1 MCSPVL
7 CSAVQ
12 GCAMLCRAMGYDAG
26 MAPLIQSA
34 PAPLQAALLDA
45 LHDARSGGAP
55 RLPRVLEL
63 PPERLLRALHVVA
76 VQDEGRWFPC
86 GWLKGGHAPGLLHAF
101 AGGWLYLPEAPT
113 PATVEEARRLGVTLW
128 APGAEHAAD
137 LAWLAGVEA
146 IERVAFTAV
155 DPSLAD
161 LRRAML
167 ANARGACAVHL
178 SGEPGVGRASLVAWA
193 HSVLDDRPLA
203 WIEGVDGAP
212 RPGQWCLFRE
222 LDRLGPEAV
231 AALIELQRARAPR
244 PPPPP
249 PRPGRPR
256 PDHPAFD
263 AVLGESPAIASLLAE
278 ALELAPTRLSL
289 LLVGEP
295 GVGKEVL
302 ARAIHA
308 LSGREGPFVAVDLG
322 AIPEGLAESEL
333 FGHRKG
339 AFTGADRSRPGA
351 FRAAEGGTLFLDEL
365 GNLPLALQAKLL
377 RALQE
382 REVSPVGE
390 DRPVKV
396 NVRVLSAT
404 NADLP
409 RMVARGLFRA
419 DLLGRLE
426 ETLLTLPPLR
436 ERGEDVLR
444 LGRVLY
450 VAARGG
456 PVAEPWITPGAARAL
471 MAWRWPGNVRE
482 LQSLMR
488 YAAAVCPPGDP
499 VAPEHLGPLS
509 PSARRPTPL
518 FTTGPAETDPA
529 LDTLI
534 HGASRLRV
542 PPLRERGP
550 SALRAAILWLLY
562 GRGVTAEAL
571 ADLERRPWW
580 GGWPELHAAMAAL
593 RAVEADCVTLETVR
607 RHLPGVAD
615 EAKAPIVLLVSPAL
629 EPDGRVGGLRRDLS
643 AASVLF
649 GRARS
654 FGELQSAAQRGDRRA
669 SLWTETARRLSP
681 QREPACVEIGWQR
694 RLSRA
699 QALLTRD
706 AQGLIVS
713 ALPEVAAALFAAPLL
728 ANAPLRRV
736 TPDAPALL
744 GAGGELRLVDP
755 NGELLVQL
763 FVFLGPLALVERGAE
778 ALARSEAVSAAGA
791 LTRSDAPPAL
801 PSPEP
806 TAAPTAAP
814 EPPVMRVFVCEVGER
829 AALNH
834 LLVSFEGGSL
844 KDHVIAAT
852 QTWASLPSLKRLREF
867 FADAPRLSQYLSRL
881 YAMEE
886 NAALRDGLREALA
899 ARWDGDERLKRLPKG
914 VRDALAK

>member
-1 MCSPVL
+1 MSWATCPSRCKPSSCGRCKSERSPL
-7 CSAVQ
+7 
-12 GCAMLCRAMGYDAG
+12 
-26 MAPLIQSA
+26 
-34 PAPLQAALLDA
+34 
-45 LHDARSGGAP
+45 
-55 RLPRVLEL
+55 
-63 PPERLLRALHVVA
+63 
-76 VQDEGRWFPC
+76 
-86 GWLKGGHAPGLLHAF
+86 
-101 AGGWLYLPEAPT
+101 
-113 PATVEEARRLGVTLW
+113 
-128 APGAEHAAD
+128 
-137 LAWLAGVEA
+137 
-146 IERVAFTAV
+146 
-155 DPSLAD
+155 
-161 LRRAML
+161 
-167 ANARGACAVHL
+167 
-178 SGEPGVGRASLVAWA
+178 
-193 HSVLDDRPLA
+193 
-203 WIEGVDGAP
+203 
-212 RPGQWCLFRE
+212 
-222 LDRLGPEAV
+222 
-231 AALIELQRARAPR
+231 
-244 PPPPP
+244 
-249 PRPGRPR
+249 
-256 PDHPAFD
+256 
-263 AVLGESPAIASLLAE
+263 
-278 ALELAPTRLSL
+278 
-289 LLVGEP
+289 
-295 GVGKEVL
+295 
-302 ARAIHA
+302 
-308 LSGREGPFVAVDLG
+308 
-322 AIPEGLAESEL
+322 
-333 FGHRKG
+333 
-339 AFTGADRSRPGA
+339 
-351 FRAAEGGTLFLDEL
+351 
-365 GNLPLALQAKLL
+365 
-377 RALQE
+377 
-382 REVSPVGE
+382 GE

-456 PVAEPWITPGAARAL
+456 PVAEPWITPGAARTL

-550 SALRAAILWLLY
+550 SAVRAAILWLLY

-654 FGELQSAAQRGDRRA
+654 FGSYRAPPSVETAERPSGRRRRAASAPSASPPASRSAGSAAPG
-669 SLWTETARRLSP
+669 
-681 QREPACVEIGWQR
+681 
-694 RLSRA
+694 RA

-801 PSPEP
+801 PPPEP

-814 EPPVMRVFVCEVGER
+814 EPPVMRVFVCDAGER

-844 KDHVIAAT
+844 KDHVLAAT
-852 QTWASLPSLKRLREF
+852 QTWASLQSLKRLREF

>member
-1 MCSPVL
+1 MVRL
-7 CSAVQ
+7 
-12 GCAMLCRAMGYDAG
+12 L
-26 MAPLIQSA
+26 QSA
-34 PAPLQAALLDA
+34 PQPLQAALLDA
-45 LHDARSGGAP
+45 LDEARRGGSP
-55 RLPRVLEL
+55 RLPQLLAL
-63 PPERLLRALHVVA
+63 PPESLLRALHVVA
-76 VQDEGRWFPC
+76 VEDEGRCFPC
-86 GWLKGGHAPGLLHAF
+86 GWLKGGHAPGLLHPYV
-101 AGGWLYLPEAPT
+101 GGWLYLTEAPT
-113 PATVEEARRLGVTLW
+113 PATAEEAQRLGVTLW
-128 APGAEHAAD
+128 TPGAEHEAD
-137 LAWLAGVEA
+137 LAWRAQVEA

-155 DPSLAD
+155 DPSLVD

-193 HSVLDDRPLA
+193 HAALDDRPLA
-203 WIEGVDGAP
+203 WIEGNEGAP
-212 RPGQWCLFRE
+212 RPGQWCLFRD
-222 LDRLGPEAV
+222 LDRLSPEPL
-231 AALIELQRARAPR
+231 AALVELQRARAPR

-256 PDHPAFD
+256 PAHPAF
-263 AVLGESPAIASLLAE
+263 ATVLGESPAIASLLAE
-278 ALELAPTRLSL
+278 AMDLAPTRLSL
-289 LLVGEP
+289 LLTGEP

-302 ARAIHA
+302 ARAIHT

-377 RALQE
+377 RALQA

-396 NVRVLSAT
+396 DVRVLSAT
-404 NADLP
+404 NADLSW
-409 RMVARGLFRA
+409 MVARGLFRA
-419 DLLGRLE
+419 DLLGRLDE
-426 ETLLTLPPLR
+426 ARLTLPPLR
-436 ERGEDVLR
+436 ERGEDILR

-456 PVAEPWITPGAARAL
+456 PAAEPWITPDAAQTL
-471 MAWRWPGNVRE
+471 MAWPWPGNVRE

-488 YAAAVCPPGDP
+488 YAAAVCPPGSP
-499 VAPEHLGPLS
+499 VTPAHLGPLS

-529 LDTLI
+529 LDPLI

-542 PPLRERGP
+542 PPLRERGAV
-550 SALRAAILWLLY
+550 ALRAAILWLLR

-607 RHLPGVAD
+607 RHLPGLPD

-629 EPDGRVGGLRRDLS
+629 EPDGRVGGLRRDLA

-654 FGELQSAAQRGDRRA
+654 LGDLLGAAQRGDRRA
-669 SLWTETARRLSP
+669 AVWTEAIARLSP
-681 QREPACVEIGWQR
+681 EREPACVEIGWQR

-706 AQGLIVS
+706 AQGLVVS
-713 ALPEVAAALFAAPLL
+713 ALPEVAAALLAAPLSP
-728 ANAPLRRV
+728 NAPLRRV
-736 TPDAPALL
+736 TPEAPAAL
-744 GAGGELRLVDP
+744 GAGGELRFVDP

-763 FVFLGPLALVERGAE
+763 FVLLGPLALVERGAE
-778 ALARSEAVSAAGA
+778 ALARAEAVSAAGA
-791 LTRSDAPPAL
+791 LTRGEGALPAAPP
-801 PSPEP
+801 
-806 TAAPTAAP
+806 APTAAAATP
-814 EPPVMRVFVCEVGER
+814 LTRVFVCEPGER

-844 KDHVIAAT
+844 KDHVLAAT

-867 FADAPRLSQYLSRL
+867 LADAPRLSQYLSRL
-881 YAMEE
+881 YAMDE
-886 NAALRDGLREALA
+886 NAALRDGLREALD

-914 VRDALAK
+914 VQDALSR